1 MNVGRLS
8 PELAQAAIDVA
19 VARKGLDNMKEQG
32 EAAVELIDSAVVA
45 SPPPVAR
52 SAGKGTLIDV
62 YM

>member
-1 MNVGRLS
+1 MQIGKLS
-8 PELAQAAIDVA
+8 PDLTQAAIDVA

-32 EAAVELIDSAVVA
+32 EAAVDLIDSAAVTA
-45 SPPPVAR
+45 PATPR

>member
-1 MNVGRLS
+1 MQIGKLS
-8 PELAQAAIDVA
+8 PDLTQAAIDVA

-32 EAAVELIDSAVVA
+32 EAAVDLIDAAAVTAPNV
-45 SPPPVAR
+45 PR